1 MGLLSN
7 RVERSE
13 IRPGDHIYTW
23 RAVYAYS
30 HHGTLLNPLLRR
42 RQAFLSSRALVAKVP
57 PSAAPVRRS
66 ESLSAQVKV
75 SCSPEFCLA
84 LPQFGF
90 VVRECRCASRLRL
103 N

>member
-30 HHGTLLNPLLRR
+30 HHGTLLETSTPLRWRR
-42 RQAFLSSRALVAKVP
+42 CLTSRSPQYSGSQLPPGAGCADPIAQPARRIESFSASVRQ
-57 PSAAPVRRS
+57 
-66 ESLSAQVKV
+66 
-75 SCSPEFCLA
+75 
-84 LPQFGF
+84 
-90 VVRECRCASRLRL
+90 
-103 N
+103 

>member
-42 RQAFLSSRALVAKVP
+42 RQAFLSSRALVAKCRLRP
-57 PSAAPVRRS
+57 PDRPLRFA
-66 ESLSAQVKV
+66 E
-75 SCSPEFCLA
+75 
-84 LPQFGF
+84 
-90 VVRECRCASRLRL
+90 ASRYVHK
-103 N
+103 

>member
-30 HHGTLLNPLLRR
+30 HHGTRAPTPSILFLLGCHPGCLNCCRHSPMVAAAAVAGLGLGTNPAAALW
-42 RQAFLSSRALVAKVP
+42 LSSSGAASNFLV
-57 PSAAPVRRS
+57 
-66 ESLSAQVKV
+66 
-75 SCSPEFCLA
+75 
-84 LPQFGF
+84 
-90 VVRECRCASRLRL
+90 RLTSDQWL
-103 N
+103 LT